1 MNFEQLRSFQAVARE
16 GGFSKASKALYLT
29 QSTISMQ
36 VAALEKELGVKLFQ
50 RLGRRVVLT
59 DAGEV
64 MLGYTFRIL
73 SLFEASRRS
82 MTDFRGLARGELR
95 VGASL
100 TIGNYL
106 IPEVLGEFRRRHPGV
121 RVVLEIAPT
130 SHIAED
136 IGSGNLDAGLVEAE
150 VDDPDLSV
158 GSFFVDELVLIVG
171 PQHAWTRRESVSIA
185 ELAAEP
191 FIDREPGSGTREIVR
206 QRLADKGVMIHP
218 VLEMGSPEAIKSA
231 VRAGLGVAIVS
242 RLTAELELRNG
253 LLAVVPLEGISMT
266 RPFLLLRHRSVNPS
280 PSLSAFLEAL
290 RDFAGPGF
298 LEQRRAGN
306 SQ

>member
-1 MNFEQLRSFQAVARE
+1 MNFEQLRSFHAVARE
-16 GGFSKASKALYLT
+16 RGFSRAAEALYLS

-64 MLGYTFRIL
+64 MLGYAFRIL
-73 SLFEASRRS
+73 SLIDASRGAMMEFKGLS
-82 MTDFRGLARGELR
+82 RGDLR

-106 IPEVLGEFRRRHPGV
+106 IPKVLGDFRRRHPGV

-130 SHIAED
+130 ERIAAATLA
-136 IGSGNLDAGLVEAE
+136 GNLDVGLVEAE
-150 VDDPDLSV
+150 VDDPDLNTS
-158 GSFFVDELVLIVG
+158 SFFADELVLIVA
-171 PQHAWTRRESVSIA
+171 PHHPWAQREAVGVA
-185 ELAAEP
+185 ELAMEP

-206 QRLADKGVMIHP
+206 QRLAERSVSIRP
-218 VLEMGSPEAIKSA
+218 ALEMGSPEAIKSA

-242 RLTAELELRNG
+242 RLTVELEVRNG
-253 LLAVVPLEGISMT
+253 LLIEVPLEGFYTT
-266 RPFLLLRHRSVNPS
+266 RRFLILQHRAMNAS
-280 PSLSAFLEAL
+280 PSLKAFLEVL
-290 RDFAGPGF
+290 RDVSETAPP
-298 LEQRRAGN
+298 E
-306 SQ
+306 